1 MDAPIRMESRSEQI
15 RGITRYD
22 SMGQPHALSLDR
34 ISDAL
39 ASDDGSIIWVGLFEP
54 DEPLLFKMQIEFNLH
69 PLAIED
75 AHKAHQRSKVERFGN
90 SLFIVVNTAQ
100 IIDGGIVYGEAHCFL
115 GSNFILT
122 VRHGG
127 TLSFKSARERCERN
141 PDYMAQGT
149 GMALYTVLD
158 QIVDNFFP
166 IIDHHQTLLDELEET
181 ILSARFQKD
190 TIIRLYKLR
199 SDLTKLRLAVSP
211 LQDILSTLLEFHGD
225 RIREDVRVYLRD
237 VHDHVI
243 RLNESIDT
251 MRETISSAMATNL
264 SLVTV
269 NQGEIVKRL
278 AGWAALLAA
287 PTLITSW
294 YGMNFAHMPEL
305 DWLIGYPLVF
315 GMTAMLCLWLYWM
328 LKKAGWL

>member
-1 MDAPIRMESRSEQI
+1 MESRSDQI
-15 RGITRYD
+15 RSITRYD
-22 SMGQPHALSLDR
+22 LTGHSHALTLDR

-39 ASDDGSIIWVGLFEP
+39 EAEDSSLIWVGLFEP

-75 AHKAHQRSKVERFGN
+75 AHKAHQRSKVERYGN
-90 SLFIVVNTAQ
+90 SLFIVINTAQ
-100 IIDGGIVYGEAHCFL
+100 IIDGAIVYGESHVFL

-122 VRHGG
+122 IRHGG
-127 TLSFKSARERCERN
+127 TVSFKMARERWERN
-141 PDYMAQGT
+141 PEYMAQGT

-166 IIDHHQTLLDELEET
+166 IIDFHEALLDELEET
-181 ILSARFQKD
+181 ILSAKYQKD

-199 SDLTKLRLAVSP
+199 TDLTKLRLAVSP
-211 LQDILSTLLEFHGD
+211 LQDILNTLLEFHGD
-225 RIREDVRVYLRD
+225 SVKEEVRVYLRD

-251 MRETISSAMATNL
+251 MRDTITSAMTTNL

-269 NQGEIVKRL
+269 SQGDTMKRL

-294 YGMNFAHMPEL
+294 YGMNFTHMPEL
-305 DWLIGYPLVF
+305 DWQIGYPLVF
-315 GMTAMLCLWLYWM
+315 TMTALLCFTLFRM

>member
-1 MDAPIRMESRSEQI
+1 MESRSDQI
-15 RGITRYD
+15 RSITRYD
-22 SMGQPHALSLDR
+22 LTGHSHALTLDR

-39 ASDDGSIIWVGLFEP
+39 EAEDSSLIWVGLFEP
-54 DEPLLFKMQIEFNLH
+54 DETLLFKMQIEFNLH

-75 AHKAHQRSKVERFGN
+75 AHKAHQRSKVERYGN
-90 SLFIVVNTAQ
+90 SLFIVINTAQ
-100 IIDGGIVYGEAHCFL
+100 IIDGAIVYGESHIFL

-122 VRHGG
+122 IRHGG
-127 TLSFKSARERCERN
+127 TVSFKMARERWERN
-141 PDYMAQGT
+141 PEYKMQGT
-149 GMALYTVLD
+149 SMALYTLLD

-166 IIDHHQTLLDELEET
+166 IIEYHQTLLDELEET
-181 ILSARFQKD
+181 ILSAKYQKE
-190 TIIRLYKLR
+190 TVIRLYKLR

-225 RIREDVRVYLRD
+225 RVKDEARVYLRD

-243 RLNESIDT
+243 RLSESIDT
-251 MRETISSAMATNL
+251 MRDTISSAMATNL

-294 YGMNFAHMPEL
+294 YGMNFRHMPEL
-305 DWLIGYPLVF
+305 DWQIGYPLVF
-315 GMTAMLCLWLYWM
+315 TMTALLCFILFRM